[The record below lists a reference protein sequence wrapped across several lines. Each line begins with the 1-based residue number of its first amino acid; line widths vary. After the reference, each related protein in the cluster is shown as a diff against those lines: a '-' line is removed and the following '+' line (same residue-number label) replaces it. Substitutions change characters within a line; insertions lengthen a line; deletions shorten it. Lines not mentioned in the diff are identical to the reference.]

1 MRHFYPEFIRSLPE
15 ADISFKGFEGWIS
28 QAEDHKIVFFEIDP
42 TGYVMDILQTGK
54 GISLKGNSSRFSV
67 LRPRFLVLD

>member
-28 QAEDHKIVFFEIDP
+28 QAEDH
-42 TGYVMDILQTGK
+42 
-54 GISLKGNSSRFSV
+54 
-67 LRPRFLVLD
+67 